1 MQRPSS
7 NPILKKIAEKVLD
20 PIIRFFNFPIAYLAG
35 RSERM
40 EKAILWPVIK
50 SYATQSKDWII
61 QYTKLPKNVE
71 KIPVEWPDDNRFA
84 GYAIILQGPVR
95 SEENFTVETVK
106 YYKRCYPGVTV
117 IVSTW
122 TGSDTAAKAEAE
134 KLGAVWIES
143 EPPEARGA
151 GNVNM
156 QLDSSLAGMK
166 KAKALGCRYA
176 MKTRTDQRIYAND
189 VLQYF
194 RDLQEMFP
202 SGDLEIM
209 PHRLVYISRDA
220 SYRYIPFSL
229 GDLVVFGETDE
240 MVKLYSIK
248 RDERSN
254 DFRVVH
260 REDVHRVT
268 DEIRDK
274 LEARCDGSPYELFPD
289 FEEWFYDYMIA
300 ESHISFQFFS
310 ENICPVR
317 RGDDLMDAY
326 YTYLKKYAVVADVE
340 KVLIYF
346 PKYPLHSRRSYNEF
360 NTEGKMDFKR
370 WLEIY
375 LHYQPKREWKMCGE
389 ETLENEQP
397 RNTTGRKN
405 KEESSVA

>member
-71 KIPVEWPDDNRFA
+71 RVPVEWPDDNRFA

-95 SEENFTVETVK
+95 AEENFTVETIK

-151 GNVNM
+151 WNVNM

-194 RDLQEMFP
+194 RELQEIFP
-202 SGDLEIM
+202 SGDPELM
-209 PHRLVYISRDA
+209 PQRLVYISRDA
-220 SYRYIPFSL
+220 SYRYMPFSL

-248 RDERSN
+248 RDCRPN
-254 DFRVVH
+254 DFGAVH
-260 REDVHRVT
+260 REEVRQFSF
-268 DEIRDK
+268 EIQTE
-274 LEARCDGSPYELFPD
+274 LEARCNSSPYKLIPD
-289 FEEWFYDYMIA
+289 FEERFYNLMIS
-300 ESHISFQFFS
+300 EIWISLQFFS

-340 KVLIYF
+340 KVLFYF
-346 PKYPLHSRRSYNEF
+346 PKYARTARRGFNEF
-360 NTEGKMDFKR
+360 TAPGKMDFKK
-370 WLEIY
+370 WMDIY
-375 LHYQPKREWKMCGE
+375 LHYQPKREWKTSGE
-389 ETLENEQP
+389 ETPENEQP
-397 RNTTGRKN
+397 HNAPGQRKM
-405 KEESSVA
+405 EESSFA